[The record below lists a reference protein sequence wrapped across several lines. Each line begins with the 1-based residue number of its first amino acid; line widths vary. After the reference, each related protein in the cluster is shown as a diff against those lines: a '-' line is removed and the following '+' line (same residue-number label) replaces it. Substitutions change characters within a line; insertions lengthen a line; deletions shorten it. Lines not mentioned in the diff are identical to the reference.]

1 MEEMSHVFFIAAHF
15 HLALVAP
22 SFPYFAS
29 PPLQNFHV
37 VLPTKKMSPLF
48 LIPRSRLCRPLSRW
62 TSLACR
68 LLSLFLCL
76 SPALYSKFVDILDNE
91 SKLNTLE
98 NTDTE
103 TISASIFVFVDS
115 VSALQDAS
123 SYAISRQNNLDLH
136 LGCHTCWL
144 SYFTLVCL
152 WCGRTAARA
161 VVVRSRDYQI
171 FSDGLPRFLTHG
183 APLARESS
191 AIIEVLAG
199 CVVFRGYSWWEGFMT
214 HAVKSI
220 TDCF

>member
-1 MEEMSHVFFIAAHF
+1 MLFFQQKKCLLRF
-15 HLALVAP
+15 FSLALD
-22 SFPYFAS
+22 
-29 PPLQNFHV
+29 
-37 VLPTKKMSPLF
+37 
-48 LIPRSRLCRPLSRW
+48 LCRLEFRVELRW
-62 TSLACR
+62 PAAW
-68 LLSLFLCL
+68 LSLFLCL

-115 VSALQDAS
+115 VSALQDAG

-199 CVVFRGYSWWEGFMT
+199 CVVFRGFSWWEGFMT